1 MGGSLI
7 KHGGQ
12 NPLEPAK
19 LGCKIIHGPNI
30 SNFNEIYK
38 KLKNMKISKMF
49 NNYKS
54 GTELVKNSINKKQF
68 IFENKKLI
76 KYGEKILNLTYQ
88 EIVKIV

>member
-1 MGGSLI
+1 
-7 KHGGQ
+7 
-12 NPLEPAK
+12 
-19 LGCKIIHGPNI
+19 
-30 SNFNEIYK
+30 
-38 KLKNMKISKMF
+38 MF